1 MLDFGSKFIKAIV
14 FSLVTMF
21 LALLLLFFF
30 VGESM
35 ILRLFLPVLLLAFTL
50 LNVILCHVPFL
61 RDHLW
66 IILPIDAVLGII
78 AAVIVHFI

>member
-1 MLDFGSKFIKAIV
+1 MLDFSSKFIKAIV

-21 LALLLLFFF
+21 LALLLLFFLGGS
-30 VGESM
+30 V

>member
-1 MLDFGSKFIKAIV
+1 MLDFSSKFIKAIV
-14 FSLVTMF
+14 FSLVMMF
-21 LALLLLFFF
+21 LALLFLMFLLGASIR
-30 VGESM
+30 VW
-35 ILRLFLPVLLLAFTL
+35 LFLPVLLLAFTL

-78 AAVIVHFI
+78 AAVILHFI